1 MKIADRS
8 AAAPASPIRRLI
20 PYADKA
26 RARGLKVFF
35 LNIGQPD
42 IETPPEMMAAV
53 RNADIKVLAYAPSQ
67 GFPEYRQVLADY
79 YRGRGIEVT
88 TDEILVTVAG
98 SEAITFAMGTTLDP
112 GDEILIPEPLYANY
126 LGFAALLGVKVVPIT
141 CRAEDGYH
149 LPPRAEIEKLI
160 SPRTKALLYC
170 NPGNPTGA
178 IYTRVELDMLVKLSL
193 DRGLWLIADEV
204 YREFVY
210 DNATVQSLLSYP
222 EVADRAI
229 MVDSISKRYSACG
242 ARIGCLVTRN
252 REMYAGALRYAQA
265 RLSPPTLGQILA
277 QAASKLPP
285 TYERKIVAEYTA
297 RRDLVHET
305 VSRWPDTICRKPG
318 GAFYMMARL
327 PVDDAEKFVIWM
339 LEEFSVD
346 GATTLLAP
354 GEGFY
359 ATPGVGRDEVRIAY
373 VLNRDDLTRAL
384 KVVEGALEVYP
395 GRRR

>member
-1 MKIADRS
+1 VKIADRS

-20 PYADKA
+20 PYADQA
-26 RARGLKVFF
+26 RARGLKVYF

-42 IETPPEMMAAV
+42 IETPPAMMAAV
-53 RNADIKVLAYAPSQ
+53 KNTDLKVLAYAPSQ
-67 GFPEYRQVLADY
+67 GFAEYREVLADY
-79 YRGRGIEVT
+79 YRKHDIQVT
-88 TDEILVTVAG
+88 PDEILVTVAG
-98 SEAITFAMGTTLDP
+98 SEAIIFAMGTTLDP

-126 LGFAALLGVKVVPIT
+126 LGFAALLGVKVIPIT

-149 LPPRAEIEKLI
+149 LPPRAAIEKLLT
-160 SPRTKALLYC
+160 PRTKALLYC

-178 IYTRVELDMLVKLSL
+178 IYTKAELDMLVKLAL
-193 DRGLWLIADEV
+193 DKGLWLIADEV

-210 DNATVQSLLSYP
+210 DNATVQSLLNYP

-229 MVDSISKRYSACG
+229 LVDSISKRYSACG
-242 ARIGCLVTRN
+242 ARIGCLITRN
-252 REMYAGALRYAQA
+252 REVYAGVLKYAQA
-265 RLSPPTLGQILA
+265 RLSPPTLGQILG
-277 QAASKLPP
+277 QAAARLPP
-285 TYERKIVAEYTA
+285 SYEQGVLAEYA
-297 RRDLVHET
+297 SRRDLVYEM
-305 VSRWPDTICRKPG
+305 VSRWPDTVCRKPG
-318 GAFYMMARL
+318 GAFYLMARL

-339 LEEFSVD
+339 LESFALD

-373 VLNRDDLTRAL
+373 VLNRGDLTKAL
-384 KVVEGALEVYP
+384 KVVEAALEAYP